1 MNAAAAA
8 QRYAELLQRVPEE
21 LRDFA
26 NWVEASL
33 TTIKEKYR
41 PRYKR
46 MCKAAKLFLLEQP
59 INEVVVAAGMP
70 AYRFFRHFEE
80 ALKPWPGGG
89 YTGTRAFVRCLV
101 QHPRTRVAPRTST
114 NPKGGYSGAFGLLFR
129 EKPAIEVDLK
139 AFLEGKERPNI
150 VSPKVLRTKFIAL
163 CIAHG
168 VAADKYPRCVHD
180 QGHKPLMDW
189 FNNVYLAERSAK
201 HIQLNS
207 GAAAA
212 EAAAHEL
219 GDGQSRTPSISYVIW
234 VIDEF
239 DCNLNSKVEIPSERW
254 GHEVVEVRRFPVLR
268 CRSIGDYAMN
278 IAWHMCVTPQAAG
291 PDVIKLFRNAVLGQ
305 PEPTIID
312 PSMVV
317 EEGAGFPQN
326 EFEEL
331 KHVVA
336 VLVYLDNAL
345 AHLFTD
351 LQELLTR
358 LYGGRVVMGIPG
370 KPKGRPEIESA
381 IAQTMAGLLKQLPGA
396 LGSGPRDPTRKL
408 AERPVEQYLH
418 VNHVE
423 QAIHVRLANENVS
436 DTASAGYLDG
446 FTRMRQLLSRT
457 KLKLNKLP
465 ENRHAGYNFCAPSR
479 RTVKCDLGSG
489 RLAHINWGGRRYSND
504 WLRLNPGLKGKA
516 YWVLVDYEDL
526 RTVVL
531 CDDNLLPVSV
541 LRCGGAWGMVPHD
554 HRIWRI
560 YCRRKRDARFKTQP
574 RDVPLFCVLKLLAEG
589 ASSDPSMAHD
599 YAYYMRYLKLH
610 LTEAEITAF
619 RIGELEAGANDEEFV
634 APEQVAANSELPRKL
649 AGGVTNL
656 PPAPP
661 LSKSRFSVPRRVS

>member
-8 QRYAELLQRVPEE
+8 QRYAELLQRVPVE
-21 LRDFA
+21 LQDFE
-26 NWVEASL
+26 NWVEAALS
-33 TTIKEKYR
+33 TIKEQYR

-46 MCKAAKLFLLEQP
+46 MVKAAKLFLQQQP
-59 INEVVVAAGMP
+59 IDEVVAAAGMP
-70 AYRFFRHFEE
+70 AYRFFKHFEE

-89 YTGTRAFVRCLV
+89 HTGTRAFVRCLV
-101 QHPRTRVAPRTST
+101 QKRRTRVAPRTST
-114 NPKGGYSGAFGLLFR
+114 KAKGGYSGAFGQLFR
-129 EKPAIEVDLK
+129 EKPAIELDLK
-139 AFLEGKERPNI
+139 AFLDGKERPNI

-163 CIAHG
+163 CISHG

-180 QGHKPLMDW
+180 QGHKPLMEW
-189 FNNVYLAERSAK
+189 FNDVYLAERSAK
-201 HIQLNS
+201 HIRLNS

-212 EAAAHEL
+212 VAAAYEL

-254 GHEVVEVRRFPVLR
+254 GHEVVEIRRFPVLR

-278 IAWHMCVTPQAAG
+278 IGWHMCVTQQAAG
-291 PDVIKLFRNAVLGQ
+291 PDVIKLFRNAVMGQ
-305 PEPTIID
+305 PEPTIVD

-317 EEGAGFPQN
+317 AEGAGFPQN
-326 EFEEL
+326 IFPEL
-331 KHVVA
+331 KHVVP

-358 LYGGRVVMGIPG
+358 LYGGRAILGIPG

-381 IAQTMAGLLKQLPGA
+381 IGHTMAGLLKQLPGA
-396 LGSGPRDPTRKL
+396 LGNGPLDPTRKL

-457 KLKLNKLP
+457 KLKLNTLP
-465 ENRHAGYNFCAPSR
+465 ENKHAGYNFSAPR
-479 RTVKCDLGSG
+479 RRPVKCNLGKG

-504 WLRLNPGLKGKA
+504 WLRLNPGLKGKE

-531 CDDNLLPVSV
+531 CDDNLMPVSV
-541 LRCGGAWGMVPHD
+541 LRCGGAWGKVPHD

-589 ASSDPSMAHD
+589 ASSDPSMAAD

-619 RIGELEAGANDEEFV
+619 QIGELESGANDEEFV
-634 APEQVAANSELPRKL
+634 APTPVTVNSDLARKFEGAGVHVLPS
-649 AGGVTNL
+649 ATS
-656 PPAPP
+656 
-661 LSKSRFSVPRRVS
+661 SKSRFSVPRRVS